1 MPADHLPARTPI
13 QLVQIIDRLNVGG
26 PTPYLL
32 FLSRALESR
41 GYRSTVVK
49 GQVAPGEAEMDDVI
63 RRSGIQPLEMRGFS
77 RAIVPVRDIRV
88 FVALYRLL
96 RRVRPEIVHTHKSK
110 AGVVGRIAAWLAGV
124 PLTLHTFHGLVFKGY
139 FSAWKTS
146 LILLAE
152 RLLARRTDVLV
163 AVSELQRGELLADRI
178 AAPSRICTVPLGVDL
193 EPFLNRQRGDAG
205 FREELGFGA
214 STRLV
219 GIVARLVPIK
229 GVDVFLSAAGQVAD
243 ALPDVRFVVIGDGEL
258 RAELESA
265 ARETILGNRVRF
277 TGFRDDMARIYGS
290 LDLSVLSSH
299 HEGLPVALLESVAC
313 GCYVVATRVGGV
325 PDLLRS
331 ERIGLMVAPGDAR
344 ALAAGIQQVLRERRR
359 ISVDERRRVVESYGM
374 ERLAEDFSHLYRKLF
389 ENKRTGGVSPGDC
402 WEGKY
407 A

>member
-1 MPADHLPARTPI
+1 M
-13 QLVQIIDRLNVGG
+13 VQIIDRLNVGG

-32 FLSRALESR
+32 FLTRALASR

-77 RAIVPVRDIRV
+77 RAIVPIRDIRV
-88 FVALYRLL
+88 LVALYRLL
-96 RRVRPEIVHTHKSK
+96 RRVRPDIVHTHKSK

-124 PLTLHTFHGLVFKGY
+124 PVTLHTYHGLVFKGY
-139 FSAWKTS
+139 FSAWKTG
-146 LILLAE
+146 LIVLVE

-163 AVSELQRGELLADRI
+163 AVSDRQRDELLADRI
-178 AAPSRICTVPLGVDL
+178 AAPSRIRTVPLGVDL
-193 EPFLNRQRGDAG
+193 EPFLNRRRGEAG

-229 GVDVFLSAAGQVAD
+229 GVDVFLSAAEQVAE
-243 ALPDVRFVVIGDGEL
+243 AMPDVRFVVIGDGEL
-258 RAELESA
+258 RAELEFA
-265 ARETILGNRVRF
+265 ARETRLGDRVRF
-277 TGFRDDMARIYGS
+277 TGFRSDMARIYGS
-290 LDLSVLSSH
+290 LDLSVLSSR

-331 ERIGLMVAPGDAR
+331 ERIGLMVAPGDHK
-344 ALAAGIQQVLRERRR
+344 ALAAGIQRVLRERRE
-359 ISVDERRRVVESYGM
+359 ISAEVRREVVESYGM
-374 ERLAEDFSHLYRKLF
+374 TRLAEDFSRLYRKLS
-389 ENKRTGGVSPGDC
+389 ENKRAGGASPGDC

>member
-1 MPADHLPARTPI
+1 MQTPI

-32 FLSRALESR
+32 FLSRALASR

-49 GQVAPGEAEMDDVI
+49 GQVASGEAEMDDVI
-63 RRSGIQPLEMRGFS
+63 RRSGIRPLELRGFS
-77 RAIVPVRDIRV
+77 RAIVPIRDFRV
-88 FVALYRLL
+88 LIALYRLL

-110 AGVVGRIAAWLAGV
+110 AGVVGRIAAWMAGV
-124 PLTLHTFHGLVFKGY
+124 PVTLHTFHGLVFKGY
-139 FSAWKTS
+139 FSAWRTR
-146 LILLAE
+146 LIVLVE

-163 AVSELQRGELLADRI
+163 AVSALQRDELLADRI
-178 AAPSRICTVPLGVDL
+178 AAPSRIRTVPLGVDL
-193 EPFLNRQRGDAG
+193 DPFLNQRRGDAG

-229 GVDVFLSAAGQVAD
+229 GVDVFLSAAEQVAA

-258 RAELESA
+258 RGALESL
-265 ARETILGNRVRF
+265 ARERKLSGRVRF
-277 TGFRDDMARIYGS
+277 TGFRNDMARIYGS
-290 LDLSVLSSH
+290 LDLSVLSSR
-299 HEGLPVALLESVAC
+299 HEGLPVALLESVAS

-331 ERIGLMVAPGDAR
+331 ERIGLMVAPDNAG
-344 ALAAGIQQVLRERRR
+344 ALAAGIQRVLRERRE
-359 ISVDERRRVVESYGM
+359 ISAEVRREIVESYGM
-374 ERLAEDFSHLYRKLF
+374 TRLAEDFSHLYRKLS
-389 ENKRTGGVSPGDC
+389 ENKRTGGGSPGDC

>member
-1 MPADHLPARTPI
+1 VQTPI

-49 GQVAPGEAEMDDVI
+49 GQVASGEAEMDDVI
-63 RRSGIQPLEMRGFS
+63 RRSGIRPLELCGFS
-77 RAIVPVRDIRV
+77 RAIVPIRDFRV
-88 FVALYRLL
+88 LIALYRLL

-124 PLTLHTFHGLVFKGY
+124 PVTLHTFHGLVFKGY
-139 FSAWKTS
+139 FSAWKTR
-146 LILLAE
+146 LIVLVE

-163 AVSELQRGELLADRI
+163 AVSALQRDELLADRI
-178 AAPSRICTVPLGVDL
+178 AAPSRIRTVPLGVDL
-193 EPFLNRQRGDAG
+193 DPFVNQRRGDAG

-229 GVDVFLSAAGQVAD
+229 GVDVFLSAAEQVAA

-258 RAELESA
+258 RGALESL
-265 ARETILGNRVRF
+265 ARERKLSGRVRF
-277 TGFRDDMARIYGS
+277 TGFRNDMARIYGS
-290 LDLSVLSSH
+290 LDLSVLSSR
-299 HEGLPVALLESVAC
+299 HEGLPVALLESVAS

-331 ERIGLMVAPGDAR
+331 ERIGLMVAPDNAR
-344 ALAAGIQQVLRERRR
+344 ALAAGIQRVLRERRE
-359 ISVDERRRVVESYGM
+359 ISAEVRREIVESYGM
-374 ERLAEDFSHLYRKLF
+374 TRLAEDFSHLYRKLS
-389 ENKRTGGVSPGDC
+389 ENKRTGGGSPGDC

>member
-1 MPADHLPARTPI
+1 MQTPI

-49 GQVAPGEAEMDDVI
+49 GQVASGEAEMDEVI
-63 RRSGIQPLEMRGFS
+63 RRSGIRPLELRGFS
-77 RAIVPVRDIRV
+77 RAIVPIRDFRV
-88 FVALYRLL
+88 LIALYRLL

-124 PLTLHTFHGLVFKGY
+124 PVTLHTFHGLVFKGY
-139 FSAWKTS
+139 FSAWKTR
-146 LILLAE
+146 LIVLVE

-163 AVSELQRGELLADRI
+163 AVSALQRDELLADRI
-178 AAPSRICTVPLGVDL
+178 AAPSRIRTVPLGVDL
-193 EPFLNRQRGDAG
+193 DPFLNQRRGDAG

-229 GVDVFLSAAGQVAD
+229 GVDVFLSAAEQVAA

-258 RAELESA
+258 RGALETL
-265 ARETILGNRVRF
+265 ARERKLSGRVRF
-277 TGFRDDMARIYGS
+277 TGFRNDMARIYGS
-290 LDLSVLSSH
+290 LDLSVLSSR
-299 HEGLPVALLESVAC
+299 HEGLPVALLESVAS

-331 ERIGLMVAPGDAR
+331 ERIGLMVAPDNAR
-344 ALAAGIQQVLRERRR
+344 ALAAGIQRVLRERRE
-359 ISVDERRRVVESYGM
+359 ISAEVRREIVESYGM
-374 ERLAEDFSHLYRKLF
+374 TRLAEDFSHLYRKLS
-389 ENKRTGGVSPGDC
+389 ENKRTGGGSPGDC

>member
-1 MPADHLPARTPI
+1 MPAGHSPARTPI

-77 RAIVPVRDIRV
+77 RAIVPIRDFRV
-88 FVALYRLL
+88 LVALYRLL

-124 PLTLHTFHGLVFKGY
+124 PITLHTFHGLVFKGY
-139 FSAWKTS
+139 FSAWKTG
-146 LILLAE
+146 LILLVE

-163 AVSELQRGELLADRI
+163 AVSELQRDELLADRI

-193 EPFLNRQRGDAG
+193 VPFLNRQRGDAG

-258 RAELESA
+258 RAELESTA
-265 ARETILGNRVRF
+265 GETKLGDRVRF

-331 ERIGLMVAPGDAR
+331 ERIGLMVAPGDTR
-344 ALAAGIQQVLRERRR
+344 ALAAGIQRVLRERRK
-359 ISVDERRRVVESYGM
+359 ISVEERRRIVESYGM
-374 ERLAEDFSHLYRKLF
+374 KRLAEDFSHLYRKLS
-389 ENKRTGGVSPGDC
+389 ENKRTGGGSPGDC

>member
-1 MPADHLPARTPI
+1 MPAQTPI

-63 RRSGIQPLEMRGFS
+63 RRSGIQPLEMPGFS
-77 RAIVPVRDIRV
+77 RAIVPIRDIRV
-88 FVALYRLL
+88 LVALYRLL

-124 PLTLHTFHGLVFKGY
+124 PVTLHTFHGLVFKGY

-146 LILLAE
+146 LILLVE
-152 RLLARRTDVLV
+152 RLLARRTDLLV
-163 AVSELQRGELLADRI
+163 AVSELQRDELLADRVGT
-178 AAPSRICTVPLGVDL
+178 PSRIRTVPLGVDL
-193 EPFLNRQRGDAG
+193 EPFLNRKRGDAG

-219 GIVARLVPIK
+219 GLVARLVPIK
-229 GVDVFLSAAGQVAD
+229 GVDIFLSAAEQVVE
-243 ALPDVRFVVIGDGEL
+243 ALPDVRFVVVGDGEL
-258 RAELESA
+258 RAELECA
-265 ARETILGNRVRF
+265 ARETGLGDSVRF

-325 PDLLRS
+325 PDLLRC

-344 ALAAGIQQVLRERRR
+344 ALAAGIQRALRERRK
-359 ISVDERRRVVESYGM
+359 ISVEERRRIVDSFGM
-374 ERLAEDFSHLYRKLF
+374 KRLTEDFSHLYRRLS
-389 ENKRTGGVSPGDC
+389 ENKRTGGGSPGDC

>member
-1 MPADHLPARTPI
+1 MPAGPFGAQPPI

-32 FLSRALESR
+32 FLTRALASR

-63 RRSGIQPLEMRGFS
+63 RRSGIQPLEVRGFS
-77 RAIVPVRDIRV
+77 RALVPVRD
-88 FVALYRLL
+88 FKALVALYRLL

-139 FSAWKTS
+139 FSGWKTR
-146 LILLAE
+146 LIVLVE
-152 RLLARRTDVLV
+152 RVLARRTDVLV
-163 AVSELQRGELLADRI
+163 AVSELQRAELLADRI
-178 AAPSRICTVPLGVDL
+178 ASPSRIRTVPLGVDL
-193 EPFLNRQRGDAG
+193 TPFLNRQRGDAG
-205 FREELGFGA
+205 FRGELGFGA

-229 GVDVFLSAAGQVAD
+229 GVDVFLSAAEQVAE

-258 RAELESA
+258 RADLESE
-265 ARETILGNRVRF
+265 ARERKLGSRVRF

-290 LDLSVLSSH
+290 LDLSVLSSR

-331 ERIGLMVAPGDAR
+331 ERIGLMVAPGDAG
-344 ALAAGIQQVLRERRR
+344 ALAAGIQRALRERRE
-359 ISVDERRRVVESYGM
+359 ISAEERRRIVDSHGM
-374 ERLAEDFSHLYRKLF
+374 TRLAEDFSRLYRKLS
-389 ENKRTGGVSPGDC
+389 ENKRAGGGSPGGC
-402 WEGKY
+402 WEGKH

>member
-1 MPADHLPARTPI
+1 MQTPI

-49 GQVAPGEAEMDDVI
+49 GQVASGEAEMDDVI
-63 RRSGIQPLEMRGFS
+63 RRSGIRPLELCGFS
-77 RAIVPVRDIRV
+77 RAIVPIRDFRV
-88 FVALYRLL
+88 LIALYRLL

-124 PLTLHTFHGLVFKGY
+124 PVTLHTFHGLVFKGY
-139 FSAWKTS
+139 FSAWKTR
-146 LILLAE
+146 LIVLVE

-163 AVSELQRGELLADRI
+163 AVSALQRDELLADRI
-178 AAPSRICTVPLGVDL
+178 AAPSRIRTVPLGVDL
-193 EPFLNRQRGDAG
+193 DPFVNQRRGDAG

-229 GVDVFLSAAGQVAD
+229 GVDVFLSAAEQVAA

-258 RAELESA
+258 RGALESL
-265 ARETILGNRVRF
+265 ARERKLSGRVRF
-277 TGFRDDMARIYGS
+277 TGFRNDMARIYGS
-290 LDLSVLSSH
+290 LDLSVLSSR
-299 HEGLPVALLESVAC
+299 HEGLPVALLESVAS

-331 ERIGLMVAPGDAR
+331 ERIGLMVAPDNAR
-344 ALAAGIQQVLRERRR
+344 ALAAGIQRVLRERRE
-359 ISVDERRRVVESYGM
+359 ISAEVRREIVESYGM
-374 ERLAEDFSHLYRKLF
+374 TRLAEDFSHLYRKLS
-389 ENKRTGGVSPGDC
+389 ENKRTGGGSPGDC

>member
-1 MPADHLPARTPI
+1 MPGQSPI

-49 GQVAPGEAEMDDVI
+49 GQVASGEAEMVDVI
-63 RRSGIQPLEMRGFS
+63 RRSGIQPLEMPGFS
-77 RAIVPVRDIRV
+77 RAIVPIRDIRV
-88 FVALYRLL
+88 LVALYRLL

-124 PLTLHTFHGLVFKGY
+124 PVTLHTFHGLVFKGY

-146 LILLAE
+146 LILLVE

-163 AVSELQRGELLADRI
+163 AVSELQRDELLADRV
-178 AAPSRICTVPLGVDL
+178 ATPSRIRTVPLGVDL

-214 STRLV
+214 ATKLV
-219 GIVARLVPIK
+219 GLVARLVPIK
-229 GVDVFLSAAGQVAD
+229 GVDVFLSAAEEVAE

-258 RAELESA
+258 RADLECA
-265 ARETILGNRVRF
+265 ARDAGLGDSVRF

-331 ERIGLMVAPGDAR
+331 ERIGLMVAPGDPG
-344 ALAAGIQQVLRERRR
+344 ALAVGIQRVLCERRKISYEERRR
-359 ISVDERRRVVESYGM
+359 IVESYGM
-374 ERLAEDFSHLYRKLF
+374 KRLAEDFSHLYRRLS
-389 ENKRTGGVSPGDC
+389 ENKRAGGGSPGDC

>member
-1 MPADHLPARTPI
+1 MPARTPI

>member
-1 MPADHLPARTPI
+1 MQTPI

-49 GQVAPGEAEMDDVI
+49 GQVASGEAEMDDVI
-63 RRSGIQPLEMRGFS
+63 RRSGIRPLELCGFS
-77 RAIVPVRDIRV
+77 RAIVPIRDFRV
-88 FVALYRLL
+88 LIALYRLL

-124 PLTLHTFHGLVFKGY
+124 PVTLHTFHGLVFKGY
-139 FSAWKTS
+139 FSAWKTR
-146 LILLAE
+146 LIVFVE

-163 AVSELQRGELLADRI
+163 AVSALQRDELLADRI
-178 AAPSRICTVPLGVDL
+178 AAPSRIRTVPLGVDL
-193 EPFLNRQRGDAG
+193 DPFLNQRRGDAG

-229 GVDVFLSAAGQVAD
+229 GVDVFLSAAELVAA

-258 RAELESA
+258 RGALESL
-265 ARETILGNRVRF
+265 ARERKLSGRVRF
-277 TGFRDDMARIYGS
+277 TGFRNDMARIYGS
-290 LDLSVLSSH
+290 LDLSVLSSR
-299 HEGLPVALLESVAC
+299 HEGLPVALLESVAS

-331 ERIGLMVAPGDAR
+331 ERIGLMVAPDNAR
-344 ALAAGIQQVLRERRR
+344 ALAAGIQRVLRERRE
-359 ISVDERRRVVESYGM
+359 ISAEVRREIVESYGM
-374 ERLAEDFSHLYRKLF
+374 TRLAEDFSHLYRKLS
-389 ENKRTGGVSPGDC
+389 ENKRTGGGSPGDC

>member
-1 MPADHLPARTPI
+1 M
-13 QLVQIIDRLNVGG
+13 NVGG

-49 GQVAPGEAEMDDVI
+49 GQVASGEAEMDEVI
-63 RRSGIQPLEMRGFS
+63 RRSGIRPLELRGFS
-77 RAIVPVRDIRV
+77 RAIVPIRDFRV
-88 FVALYRLL
+88 LIALYRLL

-124 PLTLHTFHGLVFKGY
+124 PVTLHTFHGLVFKGY
-139 FSAWKTS
+139 FSAWKTR
-146 LILLAE
+146 LIVLVE

-163 AVSELQRGELLADRI
+163 AVSALQRDELLADRI
-178 AAPSRICTVPLGVDL
+178 AAPSRIRTVPLGVDL
-193 EPFLNRQRGDAG
+193 DPFLNQRRGDAG

-229 GVDVFLSAAGQVAD
+229 GVDVFLSAAEQVAA

-258 RAELESA
+258 RGALESL
-265 ARETILGNRVRF
+265 ARERKLGGRVRF
-277 TGFRDDMARIYGS
+277 TGFRNDMARIYGS
-290 LDLSVLSSH
+290 LDLSVLSSR
-299 HEGLPVALLESVAC
+299 HEGLPVALLESVAS

-331 ERIGLMVAPGDAR
+331 ERIGLMVAPDNAR
-344 ALAAGIQQVLRERRR
+344 ALAAGIQRVLRERRE
-359 ISVDERRRVVESYGM
+359 ISAEVRREIVESYGM
-374 ERLAEDFSHLYRKLF
+374 TRLAEDFSHLYRKLS
-389 ENKRTGGVSPGDC
+389 ENKRTGGGSPGDC

>member
-1 MPADHLPARTPI
+1 MPAQSPI

-49 GQVAPGEAEMDDVI
+49 GQVAPGEAEMSDVI
-63 RRSGIQPLEMRGFS
+63 RRSGIQPLELRGFS
-77 RAIVPVRDIRV
+77 RAIVPIRDFRV
-88 FVALYRLL
+88 LVALYRLL

-124 PLTLHTFHGLVFKGY
+124 PVTLHTFHGLVFKGY

-146 LILLAE
+146 LILLVE

-163 AVSELQRGELLADRI
+163 AVSELQRDELLADRV
-178 AAPSRICTVPLGVDL
+178 ATPSRIRTVPLGVDL
-193 EPFLNRQRGDAG
+193 EPFLNRKRGNAG
-205 FREELGFGA
+205 FREELGFGP

-229 GVDVFLSAAGQVAD
+229 GVDIFLSAAALVAE

-258 RAELESA
+258 RAELESV
-265 ARETILGNRVRF
+265 ARETGLGDRVLF

-299 HEGLPVALLESVAC
+299 HEGLPVALLESVAS

-359 ISVDERRRVVESYGM
+359 LSAEERHRIVESYGM
-374 ERLAEDFSHLYRKLF
+374 KRLAEDFSHLYRKLS
-389 ENKRTGGVSPGDC
+389 ENKRTGSGSPVDC

>member
-1 MPADHLPARTPI
+1 M
-13 QLVQIIDRLNVGG
+13 
-26 PTPYLL
+26 
-32 FLSRALESR
+32 
-41 GYRSTVVK
+41 VK

-77 RAIVPVRDIRV
+77 RAIVPIRDIRV
-88 FVALYRLL
+88 LVALYRLL

-139 FSAWKTS
+139 FSAWKTG
-146 LILLAE
+146 LILLVE

-163 AVSELQRGELLADRI
+163 AVSELQRDELLADRI

-265 ARETILGNRVRF
+265 AGETRLGDRVRF

-344 ALAAGIQQVLRERRR
+344 ALAAGIQRALRERRK
-359 ISVDERRRVVESYGM
+359 ISVEERHRIVESYGM
-374 ERLAEDFSHLYRKLF
+374 KRLAEDFSHLYRKLS
-389 ENKRTGGVSPGDC
+389 ENKRTGGGSPGDC